1 MSIKNELILSYI
13 KKLDVGT
20 KISVRRLSEIL
31 NVSVGTVYKAIKAA
45 EAQGL
50 VVTKP
55 KSGTFKIDSGVIG
68 EAEPVSLKR
77 AAKFLGLTMI
87 IEPADA
93 ERMLRRVVI
102 CDGSEKQLRRALS
115 DEPKDNVNVLCLVG
129 DRPGYAGARYRAWSK
144 PYAYGRCKRAAAH
157 TYSGRALR
165 TFRYKCFAG
174 QPNDNDAA

>member
-13 KKLDVGT
+13 KELDVGT

-77 AAKFLGLTMI
+77 AAKMCI
-87 IEPADA
+87 RD
-93 ERMLRRVVI
+93 
-102 CDGSEKQLRRALS
+102 
-115 DEPKDNVNVLCLVG
+115 
-129 DRPGYAGARYRAWSK
+129 RYRATQFPFSS
-144 PYAYGRCKRAAAH
+144 AAQ
-157 TYSGRALR
+157 SSI
-165 TFRYKCFAG
+165 
-174 QPNDNDAA
+174 

>member
-13 KKLDVGT
+13 KELDAGT

-68 EAEPVSLKR
+68 EAGGEVFGAYYDNR
-77 AAKFLGLTMI
+77 A
-87 IEPADA
+87 
-93 ERMLRRVVI
+93 
-102 CDGSEKQLRRALS
+102 C
-115 DEPKDNVNVLCLVG
+115 
-129 DRPGYAGARYRAWSK
+129 
-144 PYAYGRCKRAAAH
+144 RCRENA
-157 TYSGRALR
+157 
-165 TFRYKCFAG
+165 
-174 QPNDNDAA
+174 

>member
-1 MSIKNELILSYI
+1 M
-13 KKLDVGT
+13 GT

-31 NVSVGTVYKAIKAA
+31 DVSVGTVYKAIKAA

-55 KSGTFKIDSGVIG
+55 KSGTFKIDSGVAG

-93 ERMLRRVVI
+93 ERMLSRVVI

-115 DEPKDNVNVLCLVG
+115 DEPKDNINVLCLVG
-129 DRPGYAGARYRAWSK
+129 DRP
-144 PYAYGRCKRAAAH
+144 
-157 TYSGRALR
+157 
-165 TFRYKCFAG
+165 
-174 QPNDNDAA
+174 DM

>member
-13 KKLDVGT
+13 KELDVGT

-68 EAEPVSLKR
+68 EAEACGEVFGAYYDNR
-77 AAKFLGLTMI
+77 ACRCRANAQARCNM
-87 IEPADA
+87 
-93 ERMLRRVVI
+93 RRQR
-102 CDGSEKQLRRALS
+102 E
-115 DEPKDNVNVLCLVG
+115 
-129 DRPGYAGARYRAWSK
+129 
-144 PYAYGRCKRAAAH
+144 AAAPS
-157 TYSGRALR
+157 TV
-165 TFRYKCFAG
+165 
-174 QPNDNDAA
+174 

>member
-13 KKLDVGT
+13 KELDVGT

-68 EAEPVSLKR
+68 EAR
-77 AAKFLGLTMI
+77 CDM
-87 IEPADA
+87 
-93 ERMLRRVVI
+93 RRQR
-102 CDGSEKQLRRALS
+102 E
-115 DEPKDNVNVLCLVG
+115 
-129 DRPGYAGARYRAWSK
+129 
-144 PYAYGRCKRAAAH
+144 AAAPRPI
-157 TYSGRALR
+157 GRR
-165 TFRYKCFAG
+165 EG
-174 QPNDNDAA
+174 

>member
-13 KKLDVGT
+13 KELDVGT

-115 DEPKDNVNVLCLVG
+115 ADARDNVNVLCLVG
-129 DRPGYAGARYRAWSK
+129 DRADMQALVIELGANLMLTGGANAQPLTLIQAER
-144 PYAYGRCKRAAAH
+144 
-157 TYSGRALR
+157 SGLAVIASPR
-165 TFRYKCFAG
+165 
-174 QPNDNDAA
+174 QHEP

>member
-13 KKLDVGT
+13 KELDVGT

-77 AAKFLGLTMI
+77 AAKFLGLDYDNRACRCRANAQARCNM
-87 IEPADA
+87 
-93 ERMLRRVVI
+93 RRQR
-102 CDGSEKQLRRALS
+102 E
-115 DEPKDNVNVLCLVG
+115 
-129 DRPGYAGARYRAWSK
+129 
-144 PYAYGRCKRAAAH
+144 AAAPS
-157 TYSGRALR
+157 TV
-165 TFRYKCFAG
+165 
-174 QPNDNDAA
+174 

>member
-13 KKLDVGT
+13 KELDVGT

-77 AAKFLGLTMI
+77 AAKFLGLT
-87 IEPADA
+87 
-93 ERMLRRVVI
+93 
-102 CDGSEKQLRRALS
+102 
-115 DEPKDNVNVLCLVG
+115 
-129 DRPGYAGARYRAWSK
+129 
-144 PYAYGRCKRAAAH
+144 
-157 TYSGRALR
+157 
-165 TFRYKCFAG
+165 
-174 QPNDNDAA
+174 